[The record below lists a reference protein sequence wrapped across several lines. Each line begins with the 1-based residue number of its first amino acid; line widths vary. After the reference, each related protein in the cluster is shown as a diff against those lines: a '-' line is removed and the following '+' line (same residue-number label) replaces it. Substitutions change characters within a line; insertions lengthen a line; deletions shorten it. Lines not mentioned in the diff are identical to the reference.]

1 MDKTIKVV
9 RYLFSI
15 ALVGCSI
22 LSIVL
27 FIHSNQVVAI
37 AEGNYILYD
46 NEIYVETF
54 EVFDYKKDRCL
65 GSVDFIAY
73 DCKFKIYSIR
83 EMPNYIFVDMGRDYR
98 IYKRV
103 SE

>member
-15 ALVGCSI
+15 ALVGCSV

-37 AEGNYILYD
+37 AEAPSMTMC
-46 NEIYVETF
+46 VE
-54 EVFDYKKDRCL
+54 K
-65 GSVDFIAY
+65 G
-73 DCKFKIYSIR
+73 R
-83 EMPNYIFVDMGRDYR
+83 EAHGL
-98 IYKRV
+98 
-103 SE
+103 

>member
-46 NEIYVETF
+46 NETYVETF